1 MSFRGQWKTTYMK
14 NFVTR
19 SSRWNYLFLFFF
31 GCWEF
36 LFKIIQS
43 VFEVAHVY
51 IDRLSIDQEER
62 LFIASMVLLILIFC
76 YLSQFILQE
85 FGTLPFPRGHH
96 SQNQNFSWAVQF
108 VQSSQNHIFFHFPWC
123 SISLAQ
129 STTFTFQAGS
139 LPRRS
144 YACVFPLSFKM
155 MVVPE
160 E

>member
-1 MSFRGQWKTTYMK
+1 
-14 NFVTR
+14 
-19 SSRWNYLFLFFF
+19 
-31 GCWEF
+31 
-36 LFKIIQS
+36 
-43 VFEVAHVY
+43 
-51 IDRLSIDQEER
+51 
-62 LFIASMVLLILIFC
+62 MVLLILIFC

-139 LPRRS
+139 LPTRS
-144 YACVFPLSFKM
+144 YAMHVFFHYPSRWWLYLKNRFWREWKTKNEATKLISLDINQMTLLRRGRGPSRQHWRLQTWVEKCRWRLKGR
-155 MVVPE
+155 
-160 E
+160 